1 MEPEGAGEGITAA
14 MVGDISDELRARR
27 EGENGHRSMPHT
39 ADTRLQAW
47 GTTREQCLTE
57 AVRAMVEAFADVSGA
72 HPATM
77 ERVRL
82 APGDDA
88 DLLVALLEEVV
99 YRLEVAGRIPVD
111 VEAEP
116 TYDGGLAVR
125 LSLADLADVTVI
137 GAAPKG
143 VSWQE
148 LHIAPDAYGWSCTVI
163 VDV

>member
-1 MEPEGAGEGITAA
+1 

-47 GTTREQCLTE
+47 GTTREQCLAE
-57 AVRAMVEAFADVSGA
+57 AVRAMVEAFADASEA
-72 HPATM
+72 HPTTM
-77 ERVRL
+77 ERIRL

-88 DLLVALLEEVV
+88 DLLVALLDEVV

-116 TYDGGLAVR
+116 ADDGGLAVR
-125 LSLADLADVTVI
+125 LSLTDLADVAVV
-137 GAAPKG
+137 GAVPKG
-143 VSWQE
+143 VSWQD
-148 LHIAPDAYGWSCTVI
+148 LHIGPDAYGWSCSVI

>member
-1 MEPEGAGEGITAA
+1 

-27 EGENGHRSMPHT
+27 EGDNGHRSMPHT

-47 GTTREQCLTE
+47 GTTREHCLTE
-57 AVRAMVEAFADVSGA
+57 AVRAMVEAFADVSHA
-72 HPATM
+72 HPTTM
-77 ERVRL
+77 ERLRL

-88 DLLVALLEEVV
+88 DLLVTLLDEVV
-99 YRLEVAGRIPVD
+99 YRLEVTGRIPVD

-116 TYDGGLAVR
+116 ADDGGLEVR
-125 LSLADLADVTVI
+125 LSLAGLADVPIV
-137 GAAPKG
+137 GAVPKG

-148 LHIAPDAYGWSCTVI
+148 LHIGPDAYGWSCSVI